1 MLKELL
7 KDFDDI
13 QKEIKD
19 LEERLKKINKT
30 ENIVT
35 SDSVQGSSKYFPY
48 TKHNIK
54 ISGIKIPK
62 NRNLKSKYRKMIE
75 SKSYKL
81 DKMRLQIEY
90 ELNYIEDSEIREIIR
105 HKYNDN
111 MNWKQVMRK
120 MKYNSEDTA
129 RKKLQRFLKKY

>member
-13 QKEIKD
+13 QNEIED
-19 LEERLKKINKT
+19 LNKRLEKMNKI
-30 ENIVT
+30 ENTVT

-54 ISGIKIPK
+54 ISGIRVPRNK
-62 NRNLKSKYRKMIE
+62 NLKRKYRKMIE
-75 SKSYKL
+75 SKKHKL
-81 DKMRLQIEY
+81 DKMRLEIEY
-90 ELNYIEDSEIREIIR
+90 ELNYVKDPKIREIIR
-105 HKYNDN
+105 YKYNDN